1 MPHLYFWGDAV
12 AKLSVA
18 QAAALI
24 GKSKSTL
31 LRAVKSGRVSA
42 SRDDAGALWL
52 DPSELMRV
60 YPDAA
65 SGAATP
71 LPVTHHDAASDAALI
86 ASLREQLVQAEKRA
100 AVASAVADERAAAL
114 ADARRSLDD
123 LRRLLPSPAP
133 GSVQKWWRF
142 WR

>member
-1 MPHLYFWGDAV
+1 M

-42 SRDDAGALWL
+42 SRDEAGTLWL
-52 DPSELMRV
+52 DPSEVFRV
-60 YPDAA
+60 YPAA
-65 SGAATP
+65 SSDAVPAA
-71 LPVTHHDAASDAALI
+71 LVAQDDAALI
-86 ASLREQLVQAEKRA
+86 ASLREQLADAERRA
-100 AVASAVADERAAAL
+100 AVASAVADERASAL
-114 ADARRSLDD
+114 ADARRNLDD
-123 LRRLLPSPAP
+123 LRRLLPPAAP
-133 GSVQKWWRF
+133 VSVRRWWQF